1 MCVPRA
7 RADDEHFARR
17 PHDQSPTRLTHV
29 RLVSGQKRA
38 GQLEIDAGAGARVH
52 GPGALITDGLL
63 RAVIVQGDQAPS
75 PLLGLVL
82 PLQVDEVMDE
92 VMAVV
97 YRKIVHRVRSYG
109 RCFV

>member
-17 PHDQSPTRLTHV
+17 PHNQSPSRLTHV

-38 GQLEIDAGAGARVH
+38 SELEIDAGAGARAH
-52 GPGALITDGLL
+52 GPRALITDGLL
-63 RAVIVQGDQAPS
+63 RAVIVQGDEAPS

-82 PLQVDEVMDE
+82 TVDIDKTE
-92 VMAVV
+92 
-97 YRKIVHRVRSYG
+97 
-109 RCFV
+109 

>member
-1 MCVPRA
+1 M
-7 RADDEHFARR
+7 
-17 PHDQSPTRLTHV
+17 

-38 GQLEIDAGAGARVH
+38 GELEIDAGAGARVH

-63 RAVIVQGDQAPS
+63 QAVIVQGDQAPS

-82 PLQVDEVMDE
+82 PLQADEVMDDL
-92 VMAVV
+92 MAVV
-97 YRKIVHRVRSYG
+97 SRKIVHRVRSYG